1 MANTPRTSGVFS
13 LGALG
18 ADGTGA
24 VFNYSLQ
31 FDGSADYLSRTVS
44 ASNRKTWT
52 FSAWLKKTDL
62 TARDTLFSG
71 GTAGDAN
78 NLFYVQLEDNTSPGA
93 TSYRDNNLK
102 IVWREGSTTTRNLT
116 TTATFKNTTEW
127 VHLVLALDTT
137 QTTASDKMKL
147 YTLGS

>member
-1 MANTPRTSGVFS
+1 MANTPRTSGVFN

-18 ADGTGA
+18 GDGTGA
-24 VFNYSLQ
+24 VINYSLQ

-78 NLFYVQLEDNTSPGA
+78 NLFYVQLEDNTSSLSYNS
-93 TSYRDNNLK
+93 TSGTL
-102 IVWREGSTTTRNLT
+102 V
-116 TTATFKNTTEW
+116 TF
-127 VHLVLALDTT
+127 
-137 QTTASDKMKL
+137 TASGTWTP
-147 YTLGS
+147 TL